1 MWITVENKRVSG
13 DFLLG
18 ISQLLLKG
26 FIFAALFP
34 QLSPQLI
41 INRFHKFSYLIR
53 EKICNYKMVIL
64 LTHILTTVI
73 TTNYLNKTLLS
84 RVP

>member
-26 FIFAALFP
+26 FIFTALFP
-34 QLSPQLI
+34 QLSPQI
-41 INRFHKFSYLIR
+41 IISCFHKFSYLIR

-64 LTHILTTVI
+64 LTHILTAVI